1 MLIGEISQVI
11 LSHPLTLFP
20 MSGDPL
26 LNGKSLDNSTLNLVA
41 MIVPLSTATSGTP
54 VTPVLCWM
62 CWMGRTRERFAQRT
76 QRVSWELSIVLRNVP
91 GITICHTPTVSR
103 NPCKLSNENWTKHDK
118 KSSASITA
126 GLLWPLLRCKGPL
139 RPKIWRSMIV
149 LKLEA
154 SLNLKVGRFWATMFC
169 CISIL
174 EGTKYGNVTLKQLLS
189 QAAHSGL

>member
-11 LSHPLTLFP
+11 LSHPLTPFP

-76 QRVSWELSIVLRNVP
+76 QRVSWELCNCPKECSWDYNLPYTNSQPKSVQVVQRKLNEAWQKILSIGRFTVATAEMQRAFEAEDLMINDSTKIGSIV
-91 GITICHTPTVSR
+91 
-103 NPCKLSNENWTKHDK
+103 E
-118 KSSASITA
+118 
-126 GLLWPLLRCKGPL
+126 
-139 RPKIWRSMIV
+139 
-149 LKLEA
+149 
-154 SLNLKVGRFWATMFC
+154 
-169 CISIL
+169 L
-174 EGTKYGNVTLKQLLS
+174 EGCS
-189 QAAHSGL
+189 QILIGC